1 MVDFPTRRNI
11 LKRFAA
17 ISIGTL
23 IPTPWINFLEAQKI
37 TNSKSQ
43 HMPNR
48 EFESSHIEMLKKL
61 SVGTQAILHFVV
73 SLGANGL
80 IFAFL
85 SAYPH
90 LLIVVALVY
99 NVAQVLYAFFN
110 TSYTVHLVQ
119 TGQLK
124 VPPTPLSQ

>member
-48 EFESSHIEMLKKL
+48 EFESSHIEIGDNNIYFRRYGK
-61 SVGTQAILHFVV
+61 GPAILMVHGFPRT
-73 SLGANGL
+73 SLMWR
-80 IFAFL
+80 
-85 SAYPH
+85 H
-90 LLIVVALVY
+90 LAPKLAEDGSGKITIVL
-99 NVAQVLYAFFN
+99 NMSNQPN
-110 TSYTVHLVQ
+110 QKWSYIH
-119 TGQLK
+119 G
-124 VPPTPLSQ
+124 